1 MLSPD
6 IYRYNNGLK
15 FYVMIYGI
23 IALSI
28 CFLCMGFLYYRVR
41 KKYRKSEEN
50 LDMLITRYVEL
61 VEMHSKV
68 QKDFNQL
75 SDKYR
80 YKLSLI
86 AVYQDKISEIN
97 HKMVEF
103 EKNYN
108 LLMAAYNENKDNLR
122 YAENLLTG
130 NQEEL

>member
-1 MLSPD
+1 
-6 IYRYNNGLK
+6 
-15 FYVMIYGI
+15 MIYGI